1 MRTTGQDNARKGKGQ
16 DASVESSMWKQF
28 NHLLNQWMGAFKQER
43 TWERATQV
51 LVGLVACPGRS
62 TLTNSIL
69 FRGNGQKEWSAD
81 YKIFSRAIWK
91 VGELF
96 HSVLSA
102 GVGALSVGSRVVIA
116 MDDTSLP
123 KTGTK
128 IPQAR
133 YCHNPLAPKFLE
145 KPIMWGIRMLHA
157 ALIIPNYVG
166 HRPLAIS
173 VGFEPV
179 PAAEKPKA
187 KKGEEVSAAQW
198 AAYEGRK
205 KELSLT
211 TKAVKMIE
219 AIREHLDLDGH
230 AVRKLLIVADGSF
243 TNGSVVRHLP
253 HDTDLI
259 GRFRKD
265 ARLFAPLREKDG
277 KRIYGEEIQ
286 TPFKYRH
293 DADVPTQEA
302 FLHYGGHLRTIRFKD
317 VPGVYWK
324 QGTKGKLMRMLI
336 VLPIPYRVPGKS
348 KRGYNQEAYL
358 LTTDLTSPADE
369 LIQAYLDRWQIEVL
383 HRELKNGIGVGQVQ
397 AWNEEAN
404 NRIHGA
410 QVATYSMLCLASL
423 HTFEGKRTDAFPE
436 LPRWR
441 KGKPPSRPSQH
452 DLITILRN
460 DLLRHRWLTPPD
472 KTKSRVP
479 KGWVLSHRETYQ
491 AA

>member
-1 MRTTGQDNARKGKGQ
+1 MRTTNQDSARRARGQV
-16 DASVESSMWKQF
+16 ASRPQGIWGHF
-28 NHLLNQWMGAFKQER
+28 NGLLSRWTGAFRQFR
-43 TWERATQV
+43 TWERATQA

-69 FRGNGQKEWSAD
+69 FRGKGQKEWSAD
-81 YKIFSRAIWK
+81 YKVFSRSDWK
-91 VGELF
+91 VGDLF
-96 HSVLSA
+96 QTVLLE
-102 GVGALSVGSRVVIA
+102 GVKEQAPGSRVVIA
-116 MDDTSLP
+116 LDDTSLP

-157 ALIIPNYVG
+157 ALIVPNYVG
-166 HRPLAIS
+166 HRPLAVS

-179 PAAEKPKA
+179 PAAVKPKA
-187 KKGEEVSAAQW
+187 KKGEEVTKAEW
-198 AAYEGRK
+198 ASYEGRK

-211 TKAVKMIE
+211 TKAVNMIKG
-219 AIREHLDLDGH
+219 IRKTLDGDGDSK
-230 AVRKLLIVADGSF
+230 RKLLIVADGSF

-265 ARLFAPLREKDG
+265 AKLYAPLGKKDG
-277 KRIYGEEIQ
+277 KRIYGDQIP
-286 TPFKYRH
+286 TPLQYRT
-293 DADVPTQEA
+293 DDDIPEQEA
-302 FLHYGGHLRTIRFKD
+302 YLHYGGKLRSIRFKE

-324 QGTKGKLMRMLI
+324 QGTKGRLMRMLI
-336 VLPIPYRVPGKS
+336 VLPIPYQVPGRS

-358 LTTDLTSPADE
+358 LTTDLSSPAGE
-369 LIQAYLDRWQIEVL
+369 LVQAYLDRWQIEVL
-383 HRELKNGIGVGQVQ
+383 HRDLKNGIGVGQVQ
-397 AWNEEAN
+397 AWNEKAN
-404 NRIHGA
+404 DKVHGA
-410 QVATYSMLCLASL
+410 QAATYSMLNLASL
-423 HTFEGKRTDAFPE
+423 RAFDGRRTEDFPE

-441 KGKPPSRPSQH
+441 KGRPPSRPSQH

-460 DLLRHRWLTPPD
+460 ELLRHRCLTPPD
-472 KTKSRVP
+472 GTKPKLP
-479 KGWVLSHRETYQ
+479 KGWALSSRETYQ